1 MKTRARSEKEIKVE
15 LVWDVIVDEVGK
27 NIDVIAKASVGEIGG
42 HGPIAPFPADVEMED
57 VGRDITLMDLD
68 AISVYT
74 GDEDEDGNGSG
85 LPPMFF
91 SKLPS

>member
-1 MKTRARSEKEIKVE
+1 MKTRARSEKDIRVE
-15 LVWDVIVDEVGK
+15 LVWDVVVNEVGR
-27 NIDVIAKASVGEIGG
+27 NIDVVAEARASEIG
-42 HGPIAPFPADVEMED
+42 PVTSFSADVEMED

-74 GDEDEDGNGSG
+74 GDEDEDDNGSG

-91 SKLPS
+91 AKLPS

>member
-1 MKTRARSEKEIKVE
+1 MKTRARSEKEIRVE
-15 LVWDVIVDEVGK
+15 LVWDVVVNEVGR
-27 NIDVIAKASVGEIGG
+27 NIDVVAEARASEIGG
-42 HGPIAPFPADVEMED
+42 YGPVTSFSADVEMED

-74 GDEDEDGNGSG
+74 GDEDEDDNGSG

-91 SKLPS
+91 AKLPS